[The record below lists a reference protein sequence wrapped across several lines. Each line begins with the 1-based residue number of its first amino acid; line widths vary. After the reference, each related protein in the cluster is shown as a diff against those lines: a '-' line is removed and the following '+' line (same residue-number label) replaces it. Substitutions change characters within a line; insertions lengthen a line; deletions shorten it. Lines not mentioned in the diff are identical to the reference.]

1 MSSPLSKKKRARI
14 RGRTKRIRKAIDSM
28 DLVSSGTLL
37 SRTKVCGKPTCR
49 CATDPSARHGP
60 YYEWNRLIDGRMV
73 HSVLSHEQ
81 AELVARAIENQRQI
95 KRLLMRWEAE
105 MINFILDLD
114 EPDEG

>member
-1 MSSPLSKKKRARI
+1 
-14 RGRTKRIRKAIDSM
+14 
-28 DLVSSGTLL
+28 
-37 SRTKVCGKPTCR
+37 
-49 CATDPSARHGP
+49 
-60 YYEWNRLIDGRMV
+60 MV

-105 MINFILDLD
+105 TTNFILDLD